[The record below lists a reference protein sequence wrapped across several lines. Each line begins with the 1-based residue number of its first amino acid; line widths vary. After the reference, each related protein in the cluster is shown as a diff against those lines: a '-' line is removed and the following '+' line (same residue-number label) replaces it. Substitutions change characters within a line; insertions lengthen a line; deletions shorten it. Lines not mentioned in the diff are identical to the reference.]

1 MKLIKTDLR
10 GLNAL
15 QVLTRARMMYNAMKD
30 NPLFPAPTPSL
41 AEFQAGIERLSRS
54 VIDTHMGGNR
64 MEFLLKQQHKDEVSN
79 LIKSLSAYVSIVAQ
93 GDPSIAMAAG
103 LEFRKDAAPISRMS
117 APQELR
123 ARTGALPGTIKLRWK
138 PVHGAR
144 LYRVFV
150 YKGYGST
157 DKVVRDFQQSAS
169 NCLIDGLEP
178 LEYYTFRVEAIGTR
192 VVSPLSD
199 ITSALSIGMKPNLG
213 LAAGTDRLSLRA

>member
-1 MKLIKTDLR
+1 
-10 GLNAL
+10 
-15 QVLTRARMMYNAMKD
+15 
-30 NPLFPAPTPSL
+30 
-41 AEFQAGIERLSRS
+41 
-54 VIDTHMGGNR
+54 
-64 MEFLLKQQHKDEVSN
+64 VSN

-93 GDPSIAMAAG
+93 GDPAIVMAAG
-103 LEFRKDAAPISRMS
+103 FELRKDAAPISRMS

>member
-15 QVLTRARMMYNAMKD
+15 QVLLRARTVYNAMKD

-41 AEFQAGIERLSRS
+41 AEFQAGIERLNQS
-54 VIDTHMGGNR
+54 VIDTHMGGNK

-79 LIKSLSAYVSIVAQ
+79 QIKSLAAYVSIVAQ
-93 GDPSIAMAAG
+93 GDPAIAMAAG
-103 LEFRKDAAPISRMS
+103 LELRKDATPISKLA

-123 ARTGALPGTIKLRWK
+123 SQTGKLPCTIKVRWK
-138 PVHGAR
+138 PVRGAR

-150 YKGYGST
+150 YKGYATSGT
-157 DKVVRDFQQSAS
+157 PMRDFQQSAS
-169 NCLIDGLEP
+169 NCLIEGLEP
-178 LEYYTFRVEAIGTR
+178 LEYYTFQVQAIGTR
-192 VVSPLSD
+192 TVSPISD
-199 ITSALSIGMKPNLG
+199 ISSALSIGMKPSLG